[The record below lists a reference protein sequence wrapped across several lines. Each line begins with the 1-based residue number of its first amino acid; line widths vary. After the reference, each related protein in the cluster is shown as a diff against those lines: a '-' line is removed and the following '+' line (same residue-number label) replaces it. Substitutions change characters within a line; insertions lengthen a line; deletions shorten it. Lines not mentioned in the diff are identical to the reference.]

1 MELCAILLSW
11 ALHLSTFETAPGQCP
26 DIESVSHQQ
35 LEERACSGRDCKVLG
50 WYPGF
55 GDVIY
60 IDDRLNIEDDLFHSS
75 IVVHEMVH
83 WLQGRAGTL
92 LLDCA
97 RSVDAER
104 EAYHVQQLYLTAYGV
119 FQPLGMVLPMLRC
132 APTEQRNPLPSRVSM
147 DSA

>member
-11 ALHLSTFETAPGQCP
+11 ALHLSTFETAPGRCP
-26 DIESVSHQQ
+26 EIDRVSHQQ
-35 LEERACSGRDCKVLG
+35 LEDQACGGRDCKVLG

-60 IDDRLNIEDDLFHSS
+60 VDDRLDVENNLFHSS
-75 IVVHEMVH
+75 IVVHELVH

-97 RSVDAER
+97 RSVAAER
-104 EAYHVQQLYLTAYGV
+104 EAYHIQQLYLTAYGSYH
-119 FQPLGMVLPMLRC
+119 PPGMVIPMLRC
-132 APTEQRNPLPSRVSM
+132 APTKATSPGNLGVGL